1 VVLAWAIEAEKH
13 PLVSQWDVFEI
24 LEIQQ
29 QEAQQEAEQ
38 KEQE

>member
-1 VVLAWAIEAEKH
+1 LAWVNEAEKH
-13 PLVSQWDVFEI
+13 LLVSQWDVFEI

-29 QEAQQEAEQ
+29 REAQQEAEQ